1 MTSRSGDVVA
11 ECSNCQTTS
20 YHRVVQSEAFDGAAY
35 RCTSCSVTKEGVQLT
50 IHATIVNRPIDP
62 DEGDRR

>member
-1 MTSRSGDVVA
+1 MTDEPRDVVA
-11 ECSNCQTTS
+11 ECLNCHTTS

-50 IHATIVNRPIDP
+50 LQATVLTRLFSR
-62 DEGDRR
+62 DEGGR